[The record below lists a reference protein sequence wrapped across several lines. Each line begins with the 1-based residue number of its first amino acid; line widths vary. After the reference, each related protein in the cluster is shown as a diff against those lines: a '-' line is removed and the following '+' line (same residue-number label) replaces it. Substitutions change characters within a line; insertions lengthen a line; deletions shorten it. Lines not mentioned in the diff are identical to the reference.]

1 MCVRVCLE
9 LCRAR
14 KLVYLKQNADFVIRC
29 FCVFV
34 RVYVCVCV
42 RVCRELCRA
51 HKIVFLKHNAVIAHT
66 FANFEPKV
74 CYCLFLRVHC
84 ALLP

>member
-34 RVYVCVCV
+34 RVYVCV